1 MFILLNIMLFVV
13 YPAVVYF
20 LFPVGWAVMVLVY
33 CISAITLLVVKRYK
47 KRDLVILDKS
57 IVCDDRI
64 IDILNSA
71 LYNMYVLPVFVIK
84 DIEKDLKFSKDG
96 ARLKSLLKKVRHHR
110 RVRVWY
116 KNYFGLNSTDSKIM
130 KLAKSLNARI
140 ITVNFNLKKMSTV
153 QKLRVVDINDLY
165 TRLRPAVIPGNKISV
180 FLVKDGKERN
190 QAVGFLN
197 DGTTVIVDNA
207 KNLIGKKADVQ
218 ITSMLHT
225 STNKMLFG
233 KIA

>member
-13 YPAVVYF
+13 YPAVFYF
-20 LFPVGWAVMVLVY
+20 FVSNNWAAIAFVY
-33 CISAITLLVVKRYK
+33 CISVITLLVIRRYK
-47 KRDLVILDKS
+47 RRDLVILDKS
-57 IVCDDRI
+57 IICDDRI
-64 IDILNSA
+64 LDILNSN

-96 ARLKSLLKKVRHHR
+96 ARLKSTLKKVRHHR
-110 RVRVWY
+110 KVRLWY
-116 KNYFGLNSTDSKIM
+116 KNYFNLTSTDSKIM

-140 ITVNFNLKKMSTV
+140 ITVNFNLKKMSIV
-153 QKLRVVDINDLY
+153 QKLKVIDVNDLY
-165 TRLRPAVIPGNKISV
+165 ARLRPAVIPGNKISV

-197 DGTTVIVDNA
+197 DGTTVVVDNA
-207 KNLIGKKADVQ
+207 KNLIGRKADVQ

>member
-13 YPAVVYF
+13 YPGAVYLLVSNN
-20 LFPVGWAVMVLVY
+20 WAVITLVY
-33 CISAITLLVVKRYK
+33 CISIFTLLVIRRYK
-47 KRDLVILDKS
+47 KRDYVILDRS
-57 IVCDDRI
+57 IICDDRI
-64 IDILNSA
+64 LDILNSN
-71 LYNMYVLPVFVIK
+71 LYNTYLLPMFVIK
-84 DIEKDLKFSKDG
+84 DIEKDLKSFKDASRVKG
-96 ARLKSLLKKVRHHR
+96 VLKKVRHHR
-110 RVRVWY
+110 KVRIWY
-116 KNYFGLNSTDSKIM
+116 KNYFNLKSLDSKIM

-153 QKLRVVDINDLY
+153 QKIKVVDINDLY
-165 TRLRPAVIPGNKISV
+165 SRLRPAVVPGNKISV

-190 QAVGFLN
+190 QAIGFLN
-197 DGTTVIVDNA
+197 DGTTVIVENA

-218 ITSMLHT
+218 IISKLHT

>member
-20 LFPVGWAVMVLVY
+20 FISNNWASVVLVY
-33 CISAITLLVVKRYK
+33 CISIFTLLVIRRYK
-47 KRDLVILDKS
+47 KRDLVVLDKS
-57 IVCDDRI
+57 IICDDRI
-64 IDILNSA
+64 MDILNSN
-71 LYNMYVLPVFVIK
+71 LYNIYILPVFIIK

-96 ARLKSLLKKVRHHR
+96 ARLKGILKKVRHHR
-110 RVRVWY
+110 KVRIWY
-116 KNYFGLNSTDSKIM
+116 KNYFNFNSTDSKIM

-140 ITVNFNLKKMSTV
+140 LTVNFNLKKMSVV
-153 QKLRVVDINDLY
+153 QKLKVVDINDLY

-197 DGTTVIVDNA
+197 DGTTVVVDNA
-207 KNLIGKKADVQ
+207 KNLIGKKADIQ